1 MLGQTASERHTER
14 RGANHAQPIST
25 PLKQLDTESLTD
37 EQLVARCQVE
47 LPYDVQSYR
56 ELLRRHQPLVF
67 NTCQRMLQ
75 SKLDAEEVCQDAFI
89 QVFHKIA
96 NFEGRS
102 TFKTWLYR
110 VVYNLCIDR
119 QRKLARRRKSDTSV
133 AGQIIDNEDIRT
145 ETNDNG
151 EVQDQV
157 NAAIAKLREE
167 DQEIIVMR
175 FVTGLA
181 IAEIAETLELKL
193 SAAKMRLYRA
203 QEQFKLHYDAIK
215 ADCSEN
221 EQPKLQSA

>member
-1 MLGQTASERHTER
+1 M
-14 RGANHAQPIST
+14 
-25 PLKQLDTESLTD
+25 KQLDTETLTD
-37 EQLVARCQVE
+37 EELVERCKVE

-67 NTCQRMLQ
+67 NTCRRMLHSEQ
-75 SKLDAEEVCQDAFI
+75 DAEEVCQDAFV

-96 NFEGRS
+96 GFEGRS

-119 QRKLARRRKSDTSV
+119 QRKVSRRHKGDTSV
-133 AGQIIDNEDIRT
+133 AEQIVDNEGIRA
-145 ETNDNG
+145 ETRG
-151 EVQDQV
+151 AGSVQDEV
-157 NAAIAKLREE
+157 NAAIAKLRED

-175 FVTGLA
+175 FVTGLT

-203 QEQFKLHYDAIK
+203 QEQFKTHYDAIK
-215 ADCSEN
+215 EGREN
-221 EQPKLQSA
+221 PQTLQSA

>member
-1 MLGQTASERHTER
+1 MNEVE
-14 RGANHAQPIST
+14 
-25 PLKQLDTESLTD
+25 TESLTD
-37 EQLVARCQVE
+37 EELVTRCQAE

-67 NTCQRMLQ
+67 NTCRRMLRSEQ
-75 SKLDAEEVCQDAFI
+75 DAEEVCQDAFL
-89 QVFHKIA
+89 QVFHKIG

-119 QRKLARRRKSDTSV
+119 QRKLARRRQGDTSV
-133 AGQIIDNEDIRT
+133 AEQITDNESIRT
-145 ETNDNG
+145 ATQG
-151 EVQDQV
+151 TGAVQDQV
-157 NAAIAKLREE
+157 NSAIAKLRED

-175 FVTGLA
+175 FVTGLT

-203 QEQFKLHYDAIK
+203 QEQFKEQYDAIRGGRG
-215 ADCSEN
+215 
-221 EQPKLQSA
+221 EQRPTLQSA